1 MMQVKGGENCMPLI
15 TVNVTLTKTVATL
28 DAATITAILTW
39 IQTNIKD
46 KLPVDTSL
54 TIIFNINP

>member
-1 MMQVKGGENCMPLI
+1 MPMI
-15 TVNVTLTKTVATL
+15 IVNVCLTKTVATL

-46 KLPVDTSL
+46 KLPPDT
-54 TIIFNINP
+54 TMNVVFTINP